1 MPSRF
6 NFSLRVQQQASQG
19 APRRRSTAVA
29 GCALLIAGLIFL
41 LWLRFDFA
49 RYAVTGF
56 LWHQTE
62 GTVINPRI
70 TSEPTIQFAGR
81 DGATQTFTEDYYLLC
96 GGRSSICFIRDFSQ
110 GQIVPV
116 VYDPSAPQRAFV
128 DDWALSASV
137 ITWFTE
143 AGAAIVLAMIST
155 VLLRNKP
162 LQMSFQFGNSERQ

>member
-1 MPSRF
+1 MPARF

-19 APRRRSTAVA
+19 TPRRRSTAVA
-29 GCALLIAGLIFL
+29 GCALLIAALIFL

-70 TSEPTIQFAGR
+70 TSEPTIQFASR
-81 DGATQTFTEDYYLLC
+81 DGATHTFTEDYYLLC
-96 GGRSSICFIRDFSQ
+96 GRRSSICFIRDFSP
-110 GQIVPV
+110 GQIVPI
-116 VYDPSAPQRAFV
+116 VYNPSDPQTAFV
-128 DDWALSASV
+128 DDWALSANV

-143 AGAAIVLAMIST
+143 AGALIVLAMITT
-155 VLLRNKP
+155 VLLRNTP
-162 LQMSFQFGNSERQ
+162 LQISFQLGKSEQQ

>member
-6 NFSLRVQQQASQG
+6 NFSVKIQQQASQ
-19 APRRRSTAVA
+19 ATPKRRSTAVA
-29 GCALLIAGLIFL
+29 GCVLLIAGLICL

-70 TSEPTIQFAGR
+70 TSAPTIQFASR
-81 DGATQTFTEDYYLLC
+81 EGATHTFTEDYYLLC
-96 GGRSSICFIRDFSQ
+96 GRRSSICFIRDFSP

-116 VYDPSAPQRAFV
+116 VYNPCAPQIAFV
-128 DDWALSASV
+128 DDWALTANV

-143 AGAAIVLAMIST
+143 AGAVIVLAMIAT
-155 VLLRNKP
+155 VLLSNTPPR
-162 LQMSFQFGNSERQ
+162 MSFQLGNSERQ